1 MVLLSSSGFVIQ
13 KHYCQDELKE
23 IAIYVKAEACHTKVS
38 DKPPCPFHPQEE
50 QPEGL
55 AKKDCCNNEVELVKL
70 DQEFQPET
78 FELDLS
84 KEEVSS
90 AFLEEGLINYQVNE
104 GTSPVHYLNFK
115 PPLLVCDHIVRFQT
129 FLC

>member
-50 QPEGL
+50 QPDGVE
-55 AKKDCCNNEVELVKL
+55 KKNCCNNEVELVKL
-70 DQEFQPET
+70 ESEFQPET
-78 FELDLS
+78 FELDFSKDEELTALQEEALITYQLS
-84 KEEVSS
+84 E
-90 AFLEEGLINYQVNE
+90 N
-104 GTSPVHYLNFK
+104 TSPVHYLNFK